1 MLRINREAI
10 KRLPES
16 QQAEAL
22 AILTEYEKAL
32 KHNPLLGYQPHPK
45 QVSFHESR
53 EPLKAF
59 LGGNRSG
66 KTTAGI
72 LDDLIQCVDES
83 VLPDHLLRYKKWQ
96 PPFYCRII
104 VPDFTSTLEGVIF
117 QKLREWSPKSQLVG
131 DRFDKAYEKSTR
143 KLSFKN
149 GSTID
154 FLTFEQDLDKFG
166 GAAKHRIHYDEEPP
180 KDIRRES
187 MMRLIDY
194 GGDELFTM
202 TPLHGMCVDGKTEIL
217 TRHGWGT
224 HQDIAEGVPV
234 LTYNCDTGLT
244 EWQPILAIHREKGY
258 AGSMY
263 RGKGHLDT
271 MFTGDHRWATDH
283 GILPFGEMT
292 TKHRV
297 RVAARHENV
306 NVEGIEDQPTFHEL
320 VGWVMA
326 EGSVVANE
334 NKVVIYQSFSRYP
347 ENCERIE
354 LCLRSAEAQYHVADR
369 PYENDGVIRRYVI
382 TGDVAR
388 RIKFIV
394 GYPKCLP
401 PRYVTSLSRLS
412 LLALYDGLIRGD
424 GHVTKTGS
432 WHFTTIDKGLA
443 DSVQIVAVLLG
454 WRTNIRHFQQNGKRV
469 WRVTGS
475 KRQEI
480 TDFKRRVEECDSPGF
495 VWCPKT
501 RNGTWVA
508 RRGGTAY
515 ITGNS
520 WMYDEIWEPWTKGK
534 LSESTLVLVDMDDN
548 PYLDSRTKTRALAG
562 LTKEEKEARKSGKF
576 VHFAGMIYDEFS
588 RNFHVIP
595 EVAEVPPVAKIF
607 KGIDPGMRHMAA
619 LLWAYLTPE
628 DVLVVFDELAL
639 QGHNIAQVCEAA
651 KLVDQKWGQ
660 HAESG
665 AIIPIQA
672 EWNVIDP
679 AARNVMHNTGRS
691 DQMEYTKNGIVTI
704 LGQNSKTAGIS
715 AVKQRLQTRR
725 LLITANC
732 QQTIDQFRKYRWKT
746 STRSEDDPK
755 EEPVKKD
762 DHLLDALRYIVMSM
776 PQPPSVDEDERPM
789 TPLEKAMYED
799 MRGANRT
806 SIAKTPM
813 GGVFA

>member
-72 LDDLIQCVDES
+72 LDDLIQCVDEG

-202 TPLHGMCVDGKTEIL
+202 TPLHGM
-217 TRHGWGT
+217 
-224 HQDIAEGVPV
+224 
-234 LTYNCDTGLT
+234 
-244 EWQPILAIHREKGY
+244 
-258 AGSMY
+258 
-263 RGKGHLDT
+263 
-271 MFTGDHRWATDH
+271 
-283 GILPFGEMT
+283 
-292 TKHRV
+292 
-297 RVAARHENV
+297 
-306 NVEGIEDQPTFHEL
+306 
-320 VGWVMA
+320 
-326 EGSVVANE
+326 
-334 NKVVIYQSFSRYP
+334 
-347 ENCERIE
+347 
-354 LCLRSAEAQYHVADR
+354 
-369 PYENDGVIRRYVI
+369 
-382 TGDVAR
+382 
-388 RIKFIV
+388 
-394 GYPKCLP
+394 
-401 PRYVTSLSRLS
+401 
-412 LLALYDGLIRGD
+412 
-424 GHVTKTGS
+424 
-432 WHFTTIDKGLA
+432 
-443 DSVQIVAVLLG
+443 
-454 WRTNIRHFQQNGKRV
+454 
-469 WRVTGS
+469 
-475 KRQEI
+475 
-480 TDFKRRVEECDSPGF
+480 
-495 VWCPKT
+495 
-501 RNGTWVA
+501 
-508 RRGGTAY
+508 
-515 ITGNS
+515 S

-595 EVAEVPPVAKIF
+595 EVSEVPPVAKIF

-665 AIIPIQA
+665 AIIPVQA

-746 STRSEDDPK
+746 QTRSEDDPK

-776 PQPPSVDEDERPM
+776 PQPPSVDEEDRPM